1 MLMRRLLPTPSDEVD
16 TLDAYALPAGTGPH
30 LRVNMV
36 SSIDGAAAVEGR
48 VGILSGQADGVLLH
62 ELRSLCDV
70 LLVGAG
76 TVRAEGY
83 GPLEMSDDERRR
95 RLDAGQDAVP
105 RLAVLTRS
113 LDLDL
118 TAPVFTA
125 ATARPLVVTT
135 ERAPAS
141 RRDEAAAVADVVV
154 AGGDDVDLGAALAEL
169 ARRGLSRIL
178 SEGGPHVLAA
188 MFAAD
193 LVDELCLAVAPV
205 MTAGAELRITA
216 GPALDPPRAMGL
228 AHVLERDEFLFLRYT
243 RTSTD

>member
-1 MLMRRLLPTPSDEVD
+1 MRRLLPDPADAVE
-16 TLDAYALPAGTGPH
+16 TLDAYALAEAGRPH

-48 VGILSGQADGVLLH
+48 VGILTGTADGALLH
-62 ELRSLCDV
+62 ELRTLCDV

-83 GPLEMSDDERRR
+83 GPLELTDAEQRR
-95 RLDAGQDAVP
+95 RLAAGQAALP

-118 TAPVFTA
+118 AAPVFTA

-135 ERAPAS
+135 EQAPAS
-141 RRDEAAAVADVVV
+141 RREAAAAVADLLVV
-154 AGGDDVDLGAALAEL
+154 GRDDVDLGAALTEL
-169 ARRGLSRIL
+169 AGRGLPRVL

-205 MTAGAELRITA
+205 VTAGGELRITA
-216 GPALDPPRAMGL
+216 GPPLVPPRAMDL

-243 RTSTD
+243 RSGPG

>member
-1 MLMRRLLPTPSDEVD
+1 MLMRRLLPDPTDRVD
-16 TLDAYALPAGTGPH
+16 TLDAYALPDHGRAH

-36 SSIDGAAAVEGR
+36 SSLDGAAAVEGR
-48 VGILSGQADGVLLH
+48 VGILSGKADGTLLH

-83 GPLEMSDDERRR
+83 GPLELTDDQRRR
-95 RLDAGQDAVP
+95 RLDAGQGAVP

-113 LDLDL
+113 LELDL
-118 TAPVFTA
+118 TGPVFTG

-135 ERAPAS
+135 AQAS
-141 RRDEAAAVADVVV
+141 AARRDEASAVADVVV
-154 AGGDDVDLGAALAEL
+154 AGEQDVNLGAALAEL
-169 ARRGLSRIL
+169 ARRGLPRIL

-188 MFAAD
+188 MYEAD
-193 LVDELCLAVAPV
+193 LVDELCLAVAPIV
-205 MTAGAELRITA
+205 TAGSELRITA
-216 GPALDPPRAMGL
+216 GPALEPPRPMQL

-243 RTSTD
+243 RIGAG